1 MKRTTLISPRKTAV
15 FVHVAVVATG
25 HVVGQIIVTDTI
37 NTFNYL
43 L

>member
-25 HVVGQIIVTDTI
+25 HVVGQIIQGVPKR
-37 NTFNYL
+37 YCL
-43 L
+43 